1 MCGFYGTDSVK
12 KYAGYRSTL
21 QLSNGTYDSINMP
34 VPEGQYNSELIESPI
49 AYLALHIDDKVTSQ
63 NVTLGGEPDFTK
75 DIEASKEDYKNV

>member
-1 MCGFYGTDSVK
+1 
-12 KYAGYRSTL
+12 
-21 QLSNGTYDSINMP
+21 MP